1 MTLLTTN
8 NKLPISD
15 SQLIAIVGETA
26 SGKSALAM
34 EIAQRFDGEIIC
46 ADAMTVYRG
55 FSIGTAKPSETDRL
69 TVSHHL
75 LDIADPAQGFNVAAF
90 QQLASRAMADIWSRG
105 RVPILVGGSGLYI
118 DSVLYDYELQPSPN
132 IDERDVLNTMEL
144 AELLALA
151 LSRGLDISGVDVR
164 NKRRVIRLIENGG
177 IASARAPLRPHTCI
191 VGMHIERNELESR
204 VKQRVESMLAAG
216 LENEVRGLSEKY
228 SWDSEPMKSIGYRE
242 WREYFAGQQSLDKTE
257 ERIVRSTMQL
267 AKKQRTWF
275 KRNNSIQW
283 VADPSIAVD
292 IVTTF
297 LNK

>member
-34 EIAQRFDGEIIC
+34 EIARRFDGEIIC

-55 FSIGTAKPSETDRL
+55 FNIGTAKPSETDRL
-69 TVSHHL
+69 AVPHHL

-204 VKQRVESMLAAG
+204 VKQRVESMLVAG

-228 SWDSEPMKSIGYRE
+228 SWDSESMKSIGYRE
-242 WREYFAGQQSLDKTE
+242 WREYFAGQQSLDETE
-257 ERIVRSTMQL
+257 ERIIRSTMQL

>member
-34 EIAQRFDGEIIC
+34 EIARRFDGEIIC

-55 FSIGTAKPSETDRL
+55 FNIGTAKPSETDRL
-69 TVSHHL
+69 AVPHHL

-118 DSVLYDYELQPSPN
+118 DSVLYDYELKPSPN

-144 AELLALA
+144 SELLALA

-177 IASARAPLRPHTCI
+177 VVSARGALRPHTCI

-216 LENEVRGLSEKY
+216 LDNEVRGLSDKY
-228 SWDSEPMKSIGYRE
+228 GWDSEPMRSIGYRE
-242 WREYFAGQQSLDKTE
+242 WREYFSGQQSLDETE
-257 ERIVRSTMQL
+257 EQIVRSTMQL

-283 VADPSIAVD
+283 VSDPSIAVD

>member
-1 MTLLTTN
+1 MQDSTNYKLQTTN
-8 NKLPISD
+8 Y
-15 SQLIAIVGETA
+15 QLVCIVGETA

-34 EIAQRFDGEIIC
+34 EIARRFGGEIIC

-55 FSIGTAKPSETDRL
+55 FNIGTAKPSEIDL
-69 TVSHHL
+69 ANVPHHL
-75 LDIADPAQGFNVAAF
+75 LDVADPAAGFNVAAF
-90 QQLASRAMADIWSRG
+90 QRLASGAMSDIWSRG
-105 RVPILVGGSGLYI
+105 RLPILVGGSGLYI
-118 DSVLYDYELQPSPN
+118 DSVLYDYELKLSPN
-132 IDERDVLNTMEL
+132 LDERDVLNTMEL
-144 AELLALA
+144 AELLTLA
-151 LSRGLDISGVDVR
+151 VSRELDISGVDAR

-177 IASARAPLRPHTCI
+177 VASARAPLRPHTCI

-204 VKQRVESMLAAG
+204 VKQRVERMLVAG

-242 WREYFAGQQSLDKTE
+242 WREYFAGQQSLDETE

-283 VADPSIAVD
+283 VSDPSIAVD

>member
-1 MTLLTTN
+1 MNLSFRPKQSEVEKSPEVVKRSLDSARDDRSG
-8 NKLPISD
+8 KLIV
-15 SQLIAIVGETA
+15 IVGETA

-34 EIAQRFDGEIIC
+34 EVARRFNGEIIC

-55 FSIGTAKPSETDRL
+55 FNIGTAKPSETDRL
-69 TVSHHL
+69 TVPHHL

-118 DSVLYDYELQPSPN
+118 DSVLYDYELKPSPN

-177 IASARAPLRPHTCI
+177 VASARAPLRPHTCI
-191 VGMHIERNELESR
+191 VGIHIERNELESR
-204 VKQRVESMLAAG
+204 VKQRVESMLVAG

-257 ERIVRSTMQL
+257 ERS
-267 AKKQRTWF
+267 F
-275 KRNNSIQW
+275 
-283 VADPSIAVD
+283 
-292 IVTTF
+292 
-297 LNK
+297 